1 MSIKDRRNDLPLELI
16 LITILTQDV
25 GRKYTDLHVEEGHPI
40 MGRIS
45 SNRWEPALDSDGN
58 QIKVSK
64 RMIEGFMTSLYR
76 AQSDV
81 LVNSDPQMGWE
92 AQLKTRY
99 SLHPSMYL
107 DVGEHNGDN
116 IEGQLVRVRVTVQ
129 RQGLGNKIGLMI
141 RALHELPESVA
152 SLGLPVQVSTMTKS
166 NAGLILVCGA
176 TGAGKTTTVAAMIHE
191 INSTRYANILTIEDP
206 VEYVHERIRSIINP
220 REIGVDVDT
229 FENGV
234 KDALRFAPDVIMIGE
249 IRDPE
254 TMRAALRAAESGHLV
269 LATMHAASSFNA
281 VRKVMGYLQTPAE
294 ELSFSTAFV
303 GAITQAL
310 LVDEEGGKHLAFE
323 VLSGKTG
330 DTNPQKSVQEA
341 IASVIQDRSGSKLTA
356 LEGLFRKGQL
366 GPSSIPMID
375 SLRKLATNSKLSNT
389 RIASA
394 AYHIE
399 DAAEILNAR

>member
-1 MSIKDRRNDLPLELI
+1 MSSKDRRNDMPLELI
-16 LITILTQDV
+16 LITILTNDD
-25 GRKYTDLHVEEGHPI
+25 GRKFTDLHVEDGYPI
-40 MGRIS
+40 MGRIG
-45 SNRWEPALDSDGN
+45 SNRWEPALDLDGKE
-58 QIKVSK
+58 IKVSK
-64 RMIEGFMTSLYR
+64 RMVEGFLSSLYKH
-76 AQSDV
+76 QTDV
-81 LVNSDPQMGWE
+81 LVNSDPHLGWE
-92 AQLKTRY
+92 AQLKTKY

-107 DVGEHNGDN
+107 DVGEHTGTSVD
-116 IEGQLVRVRVTVQ
+116 GKLVRVRVTVQ
-129 RQGLGNKIGLMI
+129 RQGLGNSIGLMI
-141 RALHELPESVA
+141 RALHDLPESVA
-152 SLGLPVQVSTMTKS
+152 SLGLPVQVSAMTKS

-191 INSTRYANILTIEDP
+191 INATRYANILTIEDP

-220 REIGVDVDT
+220 REIGIDIDT

-254 TMRAALRAAESGHLV
+254 TMRAALRASESGHLV
-269 LATMHAASSFNA
+269 LATMHASSSFNA
-281 VRKVMGYLQTPAE
+281 VRKVLGYLQTPAE

-310 LVDEEGGKHLAFE
+310 LVDDEGGKHLAYE

-341 IASVIQDRSGSKLTA
+341 IASIIQDRSGSKLNA
-356 LEGLFRKGQL
+356 LETIFRKGQL
-366 GPSSIPMID
+366 GPSSIPMIE
-375 SLRKLATNSKLSNT
+375 SLRRLSTNTKLNKA

-399 DAAEILNAR
+399 DAAEILNGR